1 MPRKKTA
8 SAAASVPPPVAE
20 KETVTLT
27 IEVRQTLHKQIM
39 ASMAA
44 CGYSSVD
51 EWLAEAVLD
60 KV

>member
-1 MPRKKTA
+1 MPRKKAT
-8 SAAASVPPPVAE
+8 SAAPVPPPVAE

-27 IEVRQTLHKQIM
+27 IGVSQTLHNQIM

-44 CGYSSVD
+44 CGYASID
-51 EWLAEAVLD
+51 EWLMEAIMD